1 MFEEFI
7 VVFSHSW
14 RTQFLL
20 ALGIVLFFVLQIGGA
35 WYIGHTDLGSLPGP
49 FADVIR
55 EKLLHRYDKAAWVI
69 FFSCVAGAVRAYLK
83 DRKRLLRYY

>member
-1 MFEEFI
+1 MLEEFL
-7 VVFSHSW
+7 VVFSNSW
-14 RTQFLL
+14 RAQLLL
-20 ALGIVLFFVLQIGGA
+20 ALGILMFFALQIGGA
-35 WYIGHTDLGSLPGP
+35 WYIHSIDLGSLSDP

-69 FFSCVAGAVRAYLK
+69 LFSCVAGAVRAYLK